1 MKRWLLGALATVLV
15 IAVLGA
21 VAWFTPLFSVRNI
34 EVEGQEHTT
43 EAEIIEA
50 SGIREGE
57 NLLRLNYTQAATQV
71 YELPWVKEVKATYS
85 LPSTVH
91 IAVEERTPLVWIA
104 RPEGIALVD
113 ESGHPFVIAEPPMGT
128 VEVSGAAQDSLP
140 DLEKIVEVAKSL
152 GEQRPLVARID
163 AASPRDIMLELHD
176 GRRVR
181 WGAAEDNH
189 DKARALKVVL
199 SQEGQEWDISDPTLV
214 TVR

>member
-1 MKRWLLGALATVLV
+1 MKRWFLGSLATLLVL
-15 IAVLGA
+15 AVLAG
-21 VAWFTPLFSVRNI
+21 VAWFTPLFSVRHFV
-34 EVEGQEHTT
+34 VEGQEHTT

-50 SGIREGE
+50 SGIRQGE
-57 NLLRLNYTQAATQV
+57 NLLRLDYTTAATQV
-71 YELPWVKEVKATYS
+71 YALPWVKEVKATYS
-85 LPSTVH
+85 LPSTVR
-91 IAVEERTPLVWIA
+91 ISVEERTPLVWIA

-113 ESGHPFVIAEPPMGT
+113 ETGQPFVLAEPPMGT
-128 VEVSGAAQDSLP
+128 VEVSGEADLP
-140 DLEKIVEVAKSL
+140 KVVEVAKAL
-152 GEQRPLVARID
+152 GDQRPLVARID
-163 AASPRDIMLELHD
+163 AVSPRDIVLELHD